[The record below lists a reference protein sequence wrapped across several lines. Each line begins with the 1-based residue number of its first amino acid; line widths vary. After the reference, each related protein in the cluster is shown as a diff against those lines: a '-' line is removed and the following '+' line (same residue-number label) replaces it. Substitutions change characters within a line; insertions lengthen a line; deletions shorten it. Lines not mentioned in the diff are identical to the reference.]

1 MEDYD
6 VSNDDAFD
14 VVVVGAGFA
23 GVYGA
28 YRFRQAGLRT
38 VVLEAGGDVGGT
50 WYWNRYPG
58 ARCDVESMEYSYSFS
73 EELQQEWE
81 WTERFAGQPE
91 IQRYIAHVADRFDLR
106 RDIRM
111 NTRVTAARWEESDG
125 RWRVH
130 TDSGKTLTGQFLVMA
145 TGPLSTAAIPDIP
158 GLDHFNGPILH
169 TGQWPQE
176 EPDFAGLRVAVIGTG
191 SSGIQLI
198 PLVAEVAETLT
209 VFQRTASYTVPA
221 HNRPMDPDEASK
233 IKADYAGFRHR
244 QRRMLGALGAD
255 LPGPHVPVMSLS
267 PEDARRAAET
277 AWQHGGFSVS
287 TAFADTM
294 LDPRANEFL
303 ADFVRAKIRG
313 IVRDPETAERLSPRQ
328 LISCKRL
335 SIDTGYYQTYNRP
348 NVHLVDIGSNPV
360 RRITSDGL
368 IAGSEHYRLDA
379 LIMATGFDAMTG
391 SLMRIDIAGAEGVTL
406 QDQWTAGPVSY
417 LGLAVPRFPNM
428 FIVSGPGSP
437 SVLINMVVSA
447 EHHIDWI
454 ADAIAHLRG
463 TGRRTVEA
471 QHDAANDWVAHVNA
485 VAGKTLFPSCNSW
498 YLGANVPG
506 KPRVF
511 MPLLG
516 FPPYA
521 QKCARVAESGYPG
534 FTLK

>member
-1 MEDYD
+1 VVTEQD
-6 VSNDDAFD
+6 VD

-23 GVYGA
+23 GVYSA
-28 YRFRQAGLRT
+28 YRFRQIGLRA

-58 ARCDVESMEYSYSFS
+58 ARCDVESMEYSFSFS

-81 WTERFAGQPE
+81 WSERFAGQPE

-106 RDIRM
+106 RDTRF
-111 NTRVTAARWEESDG
+111 NTRVDAATWDEAQA

-130 TDSGKTLTGQFLVMA
+130 TDGGDVFAAQFLVMA
-145 TGPLSTAAIPDIP
+145 TGPLSTANVPDIP
-158 GLDHFNGPILH
+158 GIDDFAGPLLH
-169 TGQWPQE
+169 TGRWPAD
-176 EPDFAGLRVAVIGTG
+176 EPDLRGQRVGVIGTG
-191 SSGIQLI
+191 SSGVQLI
-198 PLVAEVAETLT
+198 PLVAEVAAELT
-209 VFQRTASYTVPA
+209 VFQRTATYTVPA
-221 HNRPMDPDEASK
+221 RNRPLSKDEAAK
-233 IKADYAGFRHR
+233 VKAEYAAFRRR
-244 QRRMLGALGAD
+244 QRKALGALGAD
-255 LPGPHVPVMSLS
+255 LPGPHVPAMSLT
-267 PEDARRAAET
+267 PQERRRAAEI
-277 AWQHGGFSVS
+277 AWQHGGFSVA

-303 ADFVRAKIRG
+303 ADFVREKIRE
-313 IVRDPETAERLSPRQ
+313 IVTDPDVAERLSPRQ

-335 SIDTGYYQTYNRP
+335 SIDTGYYETYNQP
-348 NVHLVDIGSNPV
+348 HVHLVDIAENPLQ
-360 RRITSDGL
+360 RIAADGL
-368 IAGSEHYRLDA
+368 VAGDVHYPLDA

-391 SLMRIDIAGAEGVTL
+391 SLLRIGITGRDGATL
-406 QDQWTAGPVSY
+406 HDAWSAGPVTY
-417 LGLAVPRFPNM
+417 LGLGVPKFPNM
-428 FIVSGPGSP
+428 FVVSGPGSP

-454 ADAIAHLRG
+454 ADAVAHITA
-463 TGRRTVEA
+463 TGHRTIEA
-471 QHDAANDWVAHVNA
+471 TDDAAHAWVAHVNA
-485 VAGKTLFPSCNSW
+485 VAGMTLFPTCNSW

-521 QKCARVAESGYPG
+521 DKCAQVAENGYDG

>member
-1 MEDYD
+1 M
-6 VSNDDAFD
+6 STDDAFD

-28 YRFRQAGLRT
+28 YRFRQAGLRA

-73 EELQQEWE
+73 EELQQEWQ
-81 WTERFAGQPE
+81 WSERFAGQPE
-91 IQRYIAHVADRFDLR
+91 IQSYIAHVADRFDLR
-106 RDIRM
+106 GDIRF
-111 NTRVTAARWEESDG
+111 NTRVTAARWEDSDG

-130 TDSGKTLTGQFLVMA
+130 TDDGEVVTGQFLVMA
-145 TGPLSTAAIPDIP
+145 TGPLSTASVPDIP
-158 GLDHFNGPILH
+158 GLDQFAGPILH
-169 TGQWPQE
+169 TGRWPQE
-176 EPDFAGLRVAVIGTG
+176 EPDLAGQRVGVIGTG

-198 PLVAEVAETLT
+198 PLVAEFAETLT

-221 HNRPMDPDEASK
+221 RNRPTDPDEASQ
-233 IKADYAGFRHR
+233 IKADYPGFRRR

-255 LPGPHVPVMSLS
+255 LPGPHVPVLSLS

-277 AWQHGGFSVS
+277 AWEYGGFSVS
-287 TAFADTM
+287 TAFVDTM
-294 LDPRANEFL
+294 VDPRANEFL
-303 ADFVRAKIRG
+303 AEFVRSKIRD
-313 IVRDPETAERLSPRQ
+313 IVNDPATADRLSPRQ

-335 SIDTGYYQTYNRP
+335 SIDTGYYETFNRP
-348 NVHLVDIGSNPV
+348 NVHLVDVGSNPLQC
-360 RRITSDGL
+360 ITSDG
-368 IAGSEHYRLDA
+368 ITAGGDHYPLDV

-391 SLMRIDIAGAEGVTL
+391 SLMRLDVTGTENTTL
-406 QDQWTAGPVSY
+406 QDQWGAGPLNY
-417 LGLAVPRFPNM
+417 LGVAVPGFPNM

-454 ADAIAHLRG
+454 ADAIEHLRESDH
-463 TGRRTVEA
+463 RVMEA
-471 QHDAANDWVAHVNA
+471 DQEAADAWVAHVNA
-485 VAGKTLFPSCNSW
+485 IAGTTLFPSCNSW

-521 QKCARVAESGYPG
+521 KKCASVAERGYEG
-534 FTLK
+534 FTLT

>member
-1 MEDYD
+1 VTTTDQ
-6 VSNDDAFD
+6 AFD

-28 YRFRQAGLRT
+28 YRFRQAGLRV

-81 WTERFAGQPE
+81 WSERFAGQPE

-106 RDIRM
+106 RDIRFH
-111 NTRVTAARWEESDG
+111 TRVESARWEESDF
-125 RWRVH
+125 RWQVR
-130 TDSGKTLTGQFLVMA
+130 TDSGDLFTGQFLVMA
-145 TGPLSTAAIPDIP
+145 TGPLSTASIPDIP
-158 GLDHFNGPILH
+158 GLDEFDGPVLH
-169 TGQWPQE
+169 TGQWPAE
-176 EPDFAGLRVAVIGTG
+176 EPDFGGQRVGVIGTG
-191 SSGIQLI
+191 SSGIQVI
-198 PLVAEVAETLT
+198 PLVAEVAKTLT

-221 HNRPMDPDEASK
+221 RNRPMGKDEAAK
-233 IKADYAGFRHR
+233 IKAEYPEFRAR
-244 QRRMLGALGAD
+244 QRRTLGALGAD

-294 LDPRANEFL
+294 LDPRANKFL
-303 ADFVRAKIRG
+303 ADFVRAKIRE
-313 IVRDPETAERLSPRQ
+313 IVRDPVTAERLSPQQ

-335 SIDTGYYQTYNRP
+335 SIDTGYYETYNRP
-348 NVHLVDIGSNPV
+348 NVHLVDVKKNPLH
-360 RRITSDGL
+360 RITSDGL
-368 IAGSEHYRLDA
+368 IAGGEHYPLDA

-391 SLMRIDIAGAEGVTL
+391 SLLRVHITGSKGATL
-406 QDQWTAGPVSY
+406 QEEWAAGPRNY
-417 LGLAVPRFPNM
+417 LGVAVPGFPNM
-428 FIVSGPGSP
+428 FVVSGPGSP

-454 ADAIAHLRG
+454 ADAIQYLLNSGHRSI
-463 TGRRTVEA
+463 EA
-471 QHDAANDWVAHVNA
+471 EQEAADAWVSHVNA
-485 VAGKTLFPSCNSW
+485 VAGMTLFPSCNSW

-521 QKCARVAESGYPG
+521 DKCASVAEGGYEG
-534 FTLK
+534 FALK